1 MIININ
7 QNNYNEY
14 VNNNDNLIILD
25 FFTKQC
31 SPCKVLD
38 KILKEIDEQNQN
50 ITICKIDIEEQVDI
64 AINFGIMSVPSI
76 IILKNNSVL
85 KKISGLK
92 DKDFIQNLLNTL

>member
-1 MIININ
+1 MIVNIN

-14 VNNNDNLIILD
+14 VSNNNNLIILD

-31 SPCKVLD
+31 APCKILD
-38 KILKEIDEQNQN
+38 TTLKEIDDQNQN
-50 ITICKIDIEEQVDI
+50 ITICKVDIEEQIDI

-76 IILKNNSVL
+76 IILKNNNVL

-92 DKDFIQNLLNTL
+92 DKDFIQNLINTL

>member
-1 MIININ
+1 MIVNIN
-7 QNNYNEY
+7 QDNYDKY

-31 SPCKVLD
+31 APCK
-38 KILKEIDEQNQN
+38 ILHTILQEIDNQN

-76 IILKNNSVL
+76 VILKNNTVL

-92 DKDFIQNLLNTL
+92 DKDFIQNLINTL